1 MGPVADPLS
10 GVDRTGEVHGVNGLF
25 VADAFVFPDVPRGT
39 TALPTLLL
47 ESVSGYFGKESPCRL
62 AGSAPAPMS
71 E

>member
-39 TALPTLLL
+39 TALPTFAVGERVSLFWKG
-47 ESVSGYFGKESPCRL
+47 ESVSLSW
-62 AGSAPAPMS
+62 
-71 E
+71 